1 MGRERG
7 AMVSPF
13 AALFPG
19 QGSQYAGMG
28 RDLADAFP
36 ESAEVFRRAD
46 EVLGEDLSGLCF
58 SGTDESL
65 ARTEWTQPAIL
76 TVSTAAFAALRRR
89 GAVPIAAAGH
99 SLGEWTAHV
108 AAGTIPF
115 ADAVSAVRLRGRF
128 MQEAVPLGVGA
139 MAAVVGLDA
148 RTVLEV
154 CRRAEDGETVRPAN
168 FNGAGQIV
176 IAGHSAAV
184 ERAAAL
190 ALEAGAKRAVR
201 LSVSA
206 PFHSPL
212 MRPAAER
219 MASVLAD
226 LPFRDPEIPVWTNVD
241 ATPVR
246 TGEAARSTLLRQID
260 APVRWEEEI
269 RNMVDSGIDTFVEI
283 GPGRVLA
290 GLVRRIAKGATVV
303 SVADAEGVSSALA
316 LLEVRT

>member
-1 MGRERG
+1 
-7 AMVSPF
+7 
-13 AALFPG
+13 
-19 QGSQYAGMG
+19 MG
-28 RDLADAFP
+28 RDLAEAFP

-58 SGTDESL
+58 SGSEESL

-76 TVSTAAFAALRRR
+76 TVSAAAFAALRER

-108 AAGTIPF
+108 AAGTVPF

-139 MAAVVGLDA
+139 MAAVMGLDV
-148 RTVLEV
+148 RSVVEL
-154 CRRAEDGETVRPAN
+154 CRRAEEGETVRPAN
-168 FNGAGQIV
+168 FNGGGQIV
-176 IAGHSAAV
+176 IAGHAGAV
-184 ERAAAL
+184 DRATAL

-219 MASVLAD
+219 MGAVLAG
-226 LPFRDPEIPVWTNVD
+226 LPLRDPQIPVWTNVD
-241 ATPVR
+241 AMPVR
-246 TGEAARSTLLRQID
+246 TAESARSTLLRQIE

-283 GPGRVLA
+283 GPGRVLS
-290 GLVRRIAKGATVV
+290 GLVRRIARDATVL
-303 SVADAEGVSSALA
+303 SVRDAEDVSSAVA
-316 LLEVRT
+316 FLEARR

>member
-1 MGRERG
+1 
-7 AMVSPF
+7 
-13 AALFPG
+13 
-19 QGSQYAGMG
+19 MG

-36 ESAEVFRRAD
+36 EAAALFRRAD

-58 SGTDESL
+58 SGTEESL

-76 TVSTAAFAALRRR
+76 TVSAAAFAALRER

-108 AAGTIPF
+108 AAGTVPF
-115 ADAVSAVRLRGRF
+115 ADAVAAVRLRGRF

-139 MAAVVGLDA
+139 MAALLGLD
-148 RTVLEV
+148 VPSVVEI

-168 FNGAGQIV
+168 FNGGGQIV
-176 IAGHSAAV
+176 IAGHSGAV
-184 ERAAAL
+184 ERATAL
-190 ALEAGAKRAVR
+190 AIEAGAKRAVR
-201 LSVSA
+201 LPVSA

-226 LPFRDPEIPVWTNVD
+226 LSFRDPEMPVWANVD
-241 ATPVR
+241 ASPVR
-246 TGEAARSTLLRQID
+246 TGERARSTLLRQID

-269 RNMVDSGIDTFVEI
+269 LNMVDSGIDTFVEI

-290 GLVRRIAKGATVV
+290 GLVRRIAKDATVLSV
-303 SVADAEGVSSALA
+303 SGAEGVSSAIS
-316 LLEVRT
+316 LLEART